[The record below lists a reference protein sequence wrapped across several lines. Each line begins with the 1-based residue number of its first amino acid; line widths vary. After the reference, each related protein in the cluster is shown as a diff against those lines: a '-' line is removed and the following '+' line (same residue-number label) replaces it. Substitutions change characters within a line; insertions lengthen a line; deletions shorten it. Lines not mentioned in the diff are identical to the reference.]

1 MENEVQNRSNFTT
14 NIVNI
19 IKKKSKL
26 IYTFVILNI
35 ISLASMGYFTNT
47 LDSKNKKISE
57 KYIQAGIYL
66 TSKDKINSKKLY
78 EEIILSK
85 NKFYSSLALNKILEN
100 ELEQKNQNILN
111 YFDILESIKLE
122 KEKKNLIKLKKS
134 IFLIKIS
141 KEDEG
146 KKILNEII
154 SDNSIWSGTAT
165 ELLK

>member
-26 IYTFVILNI
+26 IYTFVILII
-35 ISLASMGYFTNT
+35 ISLASMGYFTHT
-47 LDSKNKKISE
+47 LESKNKKISE

>member
-1 MENEVQNRSNFTT
+1 
-14 NIVNI
+14 
-19 IKKKSKL
+19 
-26 IYTFVILNI
+26 
-35 ISLASMGYFTNT
+35 MGYFTQT
-47 LDSKNKKISE
+47 LENKNKKISE

-100 ELEQKNQNILN
+100 ELEQNNQNILD
-111 YFDILESIKLE
+111 YFDIIESIKFE

-141 KEDEG
+141 NEEEG

-154 SDNSIWSGTAT
+154 SDNSIWSETAT